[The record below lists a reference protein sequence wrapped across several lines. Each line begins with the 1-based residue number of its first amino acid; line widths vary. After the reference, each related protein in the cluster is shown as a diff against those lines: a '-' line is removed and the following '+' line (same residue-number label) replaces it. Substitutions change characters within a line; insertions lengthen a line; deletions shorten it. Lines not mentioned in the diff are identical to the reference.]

1 MNKTRNYLLNDICRQ
16 PSLDISLSAFVHDEQ
31 HVTRTASIN
40 QSFLTFLHVRFKNKS
55 NPRSQALSPF
65 LPFSF
70 PMKELATWKVAL
82 PRRTNE
88 EEIIHNF

>member
-16 PSLDISLSAFVHDEQ
+16 ASLNISLSAFVHDEQ

-40 QSFLTFLHVRFKNKS
+40 QSSSRPIKNKS

-65 LPFSF
+65 LPFSL

-82 PRRTNE
+82 SRRTNE
-88 EEIIHNF
+88 VEIIYNF